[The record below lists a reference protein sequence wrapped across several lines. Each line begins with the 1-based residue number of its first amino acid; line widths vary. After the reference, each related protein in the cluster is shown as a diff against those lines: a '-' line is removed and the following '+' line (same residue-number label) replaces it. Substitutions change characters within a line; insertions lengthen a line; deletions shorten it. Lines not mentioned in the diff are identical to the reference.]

1 MKALKLSLAAILA
14 ASSFAVFAADA
25 PAPAQTTAVVPP
37 AQTSTT
43 TNAPAPN
50 KVVVIDGQEYYCPR
64 GFEVNDCPRLN
75 GERPLPPRHHG
86 MAPHHSRMGMGPGA
100 GMGPGVGAGV
110 GMGPGAG
117 MGPGMGMGPGAGYA
131 LNADNFGPGPH
142 HTAHLRPHRG
152 PGLNKVMN
160 TYCPHHQTLLG
171 DCLGDDFE
179 KTFKADFDQLQALKD
194 QVFIKN
200 QILKARVADGDSA
213 SAITKYAQDVNNA
226 KKAHR
231 EARYA
236 LDQKIRAYVQAH
248 FDQGLEQK

>member
-64 GFEVNDCPRLN
+64 GFDVNDCPRLN

-86 MAPHHSRMGMGPGA
+86 MTPHHYRMGMGPGA
-100 GMGPGVGAGV
+100 
-110 GMGPGAG
+110 
-117 MGPGMGMGPGAGYA
+117 GMGMGPGAGYA
-131 LNADNFGPGPH
+131 LNADNFAPGPH

-179 KTFKADFDQLQALKD
+179 KNFKADFDQLQALKD

>member
-25 PAPAQTTAVVPP
+25 SAPAQTTAVVPP

-50 KVVVIDGQEYYCPR
+50 NVVVIDGQEYYCPR
-64 GFEVNDCPRLN
+64 GFDVNNCPRLN

-86 MAPHHSRMGMGPGA
+86 MPPHHYRMGMGPGVA
-100 GMGPGVGAGV
+100 
-110 GMGPGAG
+110 
-117 MGPGMGMGPGAGYA
+117 YA

-171 DCLGDDFE
+171 DCLEDDFE
-179 KTFKADFDQLQALKD
+179 KTFKADFDQLQSLKD
-194 QVFIKN
+194 QVFIKK

-213 SAITKYAQDVNNA
+213 SSITKYAQDVNNA

-248 FDQGLEQK
+248 FDRGLEQN